1 MKFIHTGDWH
11 LGKVVNQV
19 SMLEDQRYVLEQFV
33 ALVAAERPD
42 AVILSGDLYDRS
54 IPPAEAVELMDKTL
68 TALAGELKT
77 PVLAVAGNHDSPDR
91 IDFGRRLFCDRQ
103 LYIEG
108 RIHLPLTP
116 VTIRDEYG
124 PVQCYLLPYAHP
136 SEVRTLLGDE
146 TIKTQEDAFRALTDT
161 LLPAS
166 NGERRILIT
175 HGYFQG
181 GNQLE
186 TSESERPLNIGG
198 SDIVSAQLL
207 DGFQYV
213 ALGHLHGPQ
222 QVTNSSYYAGSLL
235 KYSFSEAR
243 QKKSVAIVEM
253 GADGSVALRREA
265 LTPQRDMRCIKGSL
279 QALLDPAVYADANT
293 DDYLAVTLTDEGEI
307 LDPIGQLRSVYPLV
321 MVVEREQR
329 PLNPLYSSVSLGE
342 VRTLPAD
349 KLFKSFY
356 EEMTGNTFTAE
367 RATVLTETM
376 ENIVRR
382 EREA

>member
-11 LGKVVNQV
+11 LGKIVNQV
-19 SMLEDQRYVLEQFV
+19 SMLEDQRYILEQFV
-33 ALVAAERPD
+33 ALVAAEQPD
-42 AVILSGDLYDRS
+42 AVFLSGDLYDRS

-68 TALAGELKT
+68 TALAGELNT

-116 VTIRDEYG
+116 VSIDDEYG
-124 PVQCYLLPYAHP
+124 SVQCYLLPYAHP

-146 TIKTQEDAFRALTDT
+146 TIKTQEEAFRALIAS
-161 LLPAS
+161 LPNAKP
-166 NGERRILIT
+166 GERRLLIT

-181 GNQLE
+181 GNLLE

-198 SDIVSAQLL
+198 SDVVSAALL
-207 DGFQYV
+207 GGFQYV

-222 QVTNSSYYAGSLL
+222 QVTDNSYYAGSLL
-235 KYSFSEAR
+235 KYSFSEVR
-243 QKKSVAIVEM
+243 QKKSVAIVEIE
-253 GADGSVALRREA
+253 ADGNVTLRREM
-265 LTPQRDMRCIKGSL
+265 LIPQRDMRCVKGSL
-279 QALLDPAVYADANT
+279 QALLDPAVYTQTNT
-293 DDYLAVTLTDEGEI
+293 DDYLAVTLTDEGEV
-307 LDPIGQLRSVYPLV
+307 LDPIGQLRSVYPHV

-356 EEMTGNTFTAE
+356 EEMTGNAFTTE
-367 RATVLTETM
+367 RERVLTEAL
-376 ENIVRR
+376 ENITRR

>member
-11 LGKVVNQV
+11 LGKIVNQV

-91 IDFGRRLFCDRQ
+91 IDFGRRLFCDQQ

-146 TIKTQEDAFRALTDT
+146 TIKTQEDAFRALTAA
-161 LLPAS
+161 LSPAS
-166 NGERRILIT
+166 NSERRILIT

-198 SDIVSAQLL
+198 SDIVSAKLL

-222 QVTNSSYYAGSLL
+222 QVTNKSYYAGSLL

-253 GADGSVALRREA
+253 GADGSVTLRRET
-265 LTPQRDMRCIKGSL
+265 LTPQRDMRCIKGALS
-279 QALLDPAVYADANT
+279 ALLDPAVYAETNT

-307 LDPIGQLRSVYPLV
+307 LDPIGQLRSVYPHV

-356 EEMTGNTFTAE
+356 EEMTGNTFTTE
-367 RATVLTETM
+367 RAAVLTETM
-376 ENIVRR
+376 ENIARR